1 MSLFMH
7 SQRRHAGRKSLSLSR
22 RGAWGQVVVAAMLI
36 TVLPSLILLWLWNSR
51 LEGMAM
57 PMGTVAGAA
66 IASLLFIL
74 LGYALL
80 IKYPVSIVRL
90 RRYLSTLA
98 AGGIPTEVTLTED
111 EDDLAAVQRH
121 MERIVKLAEDR
132 VHMLERRHTVELE
145 AERQRVMVES
155 MGAMCHHLGQ
165 PSAVLGMCLFRLNN
179 QPPPEEIPEIIR
191 DMDDSFES
199 LSRLLEEFRN
209 LAAYASEPYLAS
221 AVARP
226 GKPEARIIKV

>member
-1 MSLFMH
+1 MH
-7 SQRRHAGRKSLSLSR
+7 SQRRHIGRKSLSLSR
-22 RGAWGQVVVAAMLI
+22 RGAWGQVVVAAILI
-36 TVLPSLILLWLWNSR
+36 TVLPALILAWLWTSQFA
-51 LEGMAM
+51 GVAM
-57 PMGTVAGAA
+57 PMGAFAA
-66 IASLLFIL
+66 AATASLLFIL

-80 IKYPVSIVRL
+80 VKYPVSIVRL

-98 AGGIPTEVTLTED
+98 AGGIPDEVTLTEE

-132 VHMLERRHTVELE
+132 VHMLERRHAVELE
-145 AERQRVMVES
+145 SERQRVMVES
-155 MGAMCHHLGQ
+155 MGAMCHHIGQ
-165 PSAVLGMCLFRLNN
+165 PSTVLGMCLFRLKN
-179 QPPPEEIPEIIR
+179 QPTPEEIPEIIR
-191 DMDDSFES
+191 DMDESFES

-226 GKPEARIIKV
+226 GKTEDRIIKV